1 MTAIKRHT
9 TPNIIIE
16 VKDVNM
22 DDITEVMF
30 AVKNVNDETAPL
42 LFPIKNVVRNTE
54 PECFLKIDDKSF
66 NVMLKLT
73 KEETLKIPKGRF
85 FIDVLPVA
93 GAEMLNAGPPLEMEA
108 LPTFFGGVDN
118 RG

>member
-16 VKDVNM
+16 VNDVNM

-42 LFPIKNVVRNTE
+42 LFPIKSVVKSE
-54 PECFLKIDDKSF
+54 ESDCFFKINDTRF
-66 NVMLKLT
+66 NVMLKLST
-73 KEETLKIPKGRF
+73 EETLKIPKGRF

-93 GAEMLNAGPPLEMEA
+93 DKEMLNAGPPLEMEA
-108 LPTFFGGVDN
+108 LPTFFGGVKN
-118 RG
+118 GG